1 MRPFWT
7 GVRAVGRQIAAGV
20 RVAVVYVLELLLV
33 VRCAT
38 YELVAAL
45 EPESGVKVFSVFQ
58 SAGRTWF
65 DGERAQ
71 WQRQRGDQ
79 ADIVSR
85 GAVRRKGRGCEGGG
99 GGGEV
104 GGVAGR
110 RMAQMKLLRRVRS
123 LCGIVVQHNVG
134 SMEVQVSV
142 LRTGC

>member
-1 MRPFWT
+1 MALLLEIDAGMRL
-7 GVRAVGRQIAAGV
+7 
-20 RVAVVYVLELLLV
+20 AVVYVLELVLV

-45 EPESGVKVFSVFQ
+45 EPESGVKVFPVIPSD
-58 SAGRTWF
+58 GRTWLV
-65 DGERAQ
+65 GECAQ

-79 ADIVSR
+79 ADMVSR
-85 GAVRRKGRGCEGGG
+85 GAGRRGGRGCEGG

-134 SMEVQVSV
+134 SM
-142 LRTGC
+142 RTGCWCCLARR